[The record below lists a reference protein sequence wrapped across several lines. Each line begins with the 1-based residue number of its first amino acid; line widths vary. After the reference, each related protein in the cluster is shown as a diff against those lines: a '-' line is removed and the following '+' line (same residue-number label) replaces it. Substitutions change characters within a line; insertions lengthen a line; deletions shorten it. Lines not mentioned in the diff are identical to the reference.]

1 MSKRASGGQTEMCS
15 SMAAIRIIHSQ
26 ASGENSIQNTQNWRD
41 HVGLGSAQCD
51 MYVCQDC
58 VQHRNFL
65 NTFRLFKM

>member
-51 MYVCQDC
+51 MYVSMSGLCSAQKLSE
-58 VQHRNFL
+58 HI
-65 NTFRLFKM
+65 